1 MKKTRQRTPR
11 RLSGEPV
18 MERLYEFLK
27 SRNLENTIKQFEE
40 NKIDP
45 SVILLMGDE
54 DLKKYFP
61 AYGDRLS
68 VVNYCKKM
76 MNGDEKKSKKARLIE
91 TLRSKL
97 GTQRRKKKQFD
108 ISNDLPD
115 LENNVTYID
124 QSGLSNLK
132 NPLTVIDIDDI
143 PIDPDDTV
151 QFGPFPSSDEPQ
163 DLSETIP
170 TEFFYIN
177 NIKPP
182 STGTSHPSG
191 LCHGRSY

>member
-1 MKKTRQRTPR
+1 MK
-11 RLSGEPV
+11 
-18 MERLYEFLK
+18 RLYEFLK
-27 SRNLENTIKQFEE
+27 SRNLENTIKQLEE

-45 SVILLMGDE
+45 SVILLMGNE

-68 VVNYCKKM
+68 VVNFCKKM

-108 ISNDLPD
+108 SSQCKEVADDLDFSTGKFLQNDTAQLSDDLPD

-132 NPLTVIDIDDI
+132 NPLTAIDIDDI

-170 TEFFYIN
+170 TDSSFTSTTLN
-177 NIKPP
+177 PP
-182 STGTSHPSG
+182 Q
-191 LCHGRSY
+191 L

>member
-1 MKKTRQRTPR
+1 
-11 RLSGEPV
+11 
-18 MERLYEFLK
+18 
-27 SRNLENTIKQFEE
+27 
-40 NKIDP
+40 
-45 SVILLMGDE
+45 MGDE

-61 AYGDRLS
+61 AYKDRLS
-68 VVNYCKKM
+68 VVNFCKTM

-91 TLRSKL
+91 TLRGNTGKFLQNDTAQLS
-97 GTQRRKKKQFD
+97 D
-108 ISNDLPD
+108 DLPD

-143 PIDPDDTV
+143 PIDPDNTV

-170 TEFFYIN
+170 IDSSFTSTTLN
-177 NIKPP
+177 PP
-182 STGTSHPSG
+182 QLELLIRRG
-191 LCHGRSY
+191 YAM